1 MKETRLSRQVN
12 LAARTIE
19 MNTKDLSDVE
29 TMRPPPGGGNP
40 LNWILGHVV
49 YGRNRMLQIIGA
61 PEVGGGVLEPLYG
74 RGTAPPPS
82 HRALPLA
89 KLLAL
94 YRSTQEPL
102 QRFLEQADEAAFERP
117 IETPSEILGK
127 TVGDALYALIW
138 HEGYHAGQIGT
149 LRRFAGKPGAI
160 P

>member
-1 MKETRLSRQVN
+1 MKEKRLARQFN
-12 LAARTIE
+12 LAVRTIE
-19 MNTKDLSDVE
+19 MNTKDLSDTE
-29 TMRPPPGGGNP
+29 TLRPPPGGGNP

-49 YGRNRMLQIIGA
+49 YGRNRMLQMIGA
-61 PEVGGGVLEPLYG
+61 PEVGGGALEELYG

-94 YRSTQEPL
+94 YRSTQEPIL
-102 QRFLEQADEAAFERP
+102 RFLEQADEAALDRP
-117 IETPSEILGK
+117 IETQSEILGS
-127 TVGDALYALIW
+127 TVGDALCALIW